1 MTPRLILASTSRY
14 RSALLTRLGLPFE
27 AIAPGVDESEAKG
40 WGLGPRDL
48 ALELAG
54 QKARAVAARNPDA
67 VVIGSDQVGD
77 LDGELLD
84 KPGTDARACAQ
95 LASMQGRTHRLWTAV
110 YVVGPAGAE
119 ARWVDE
125 TRLTMRALTAE
136 QIAAYV
142 AADQPLDCCGSF
154 RIESLG
160 VALFSKVEGADPT
173 AIEGL
178 PLMRLTTELAAFGLD
193 PFATRAPA

>member
-1 MTPRLILASTSRY
+1 VTPRLILASTSRY
-14 RSALLTRLGLPFE
+14 RSALLQRLGVPFE
-27 AIAPGVDESEAKG
+27 AIAPDVDESEAKG
-40 WGLGPRDL
+40 WGLSPRDL

-54 QKARAVAARNPDA
+54 QKARAVATKHPDA

-77 LDGELLD
+77 LDGDLLD
-84 KPGTDARACAQ
+84 KPGTDVRACAQ
-95 LASMQGRTHRLWTAV
+95 LMTMQGRTHRLWTAV

-119 ARWVDE
+119 AHWVDE
-125 TRLTMRALTAE
+125 TRLTMRALSAE

-154 RIESLG
+154 KIESRG

-178 PLMRLTTELAAFGLD
+178 PLMRLTTELAAFDID
-193 PFATRAPA
+193 PFARQEPA